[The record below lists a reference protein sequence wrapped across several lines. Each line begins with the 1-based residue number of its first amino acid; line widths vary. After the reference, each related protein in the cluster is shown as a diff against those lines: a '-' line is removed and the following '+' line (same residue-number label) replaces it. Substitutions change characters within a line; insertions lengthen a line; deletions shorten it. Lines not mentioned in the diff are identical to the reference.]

1 MLESISNTFT
11 PHRNRP
17 SSKSSAHFQKE
28 NRESDPN
35 FLFLVSFEKT
45 CCQKKT
51 QKRAISISHVTEIFR
66 ENSNVAFVVRF
77 NSTHLFQKSAPTF
90 DSATLGKTMKN
101 GIKQKSFFLLKSVPT
116 LDSTTLCKCGR
127 GIISTISK

>member
-35 FLFLVSFEKT
+35 FLFLVSFEKNLLLE
-45 CCQKKT
+45 KNVEA
-51 QKRAISISHVTEIFR
+51 RHFHFPRHGNISRKQQRRFR
-66 ENSNVAFVVRF
+66 SSIQLDTPVSKIGPNFR
-77 NSTHLFQKSAPTF
+77 
-90 DSATLGKTMKN
+90 LGYT
-101 GIKQKSFFLLKSVPT
+101 
-116 LDSTTLCKCGR
+116 R
-127 GIISTISK
+127 